1 MTNNLANIV
10 MTLITNGQNPN
21 EVLNN
26 LIQKNPQYQFMM
38 NQMKQSGMNIKDFT
52 LQYAKQNNINLEPT
66 IKVLENQGIKL

>member
-66 IKVLENQGIKL
+66 IKMLENQGIKL